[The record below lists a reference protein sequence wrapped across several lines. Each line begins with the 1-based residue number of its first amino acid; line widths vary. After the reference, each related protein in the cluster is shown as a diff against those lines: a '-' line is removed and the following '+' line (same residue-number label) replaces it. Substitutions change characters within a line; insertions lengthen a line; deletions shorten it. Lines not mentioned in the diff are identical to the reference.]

1 MVASGSTNKAAK
13 TTAAASSVAVATA
26 ATQLTKCSCSS
37 SQCPHKLN
45 SQLPSTIASPPQSS
59 VPPESIRVISW
70 RNPLLMSALAW
81 AVACV
86 GNATYQA
93 PEVPLA
99 SPAILKEQLERS
111 VKSIPV
117 SPENPR
123 HQQYKQY
130 YVLQHDQQL
139 QEYNA
144 YVAKWHHVNGRF
156 NWMALFHGLFAG
168 IMFFSAVLAG
178 LEYHYGAI
186 SYWMEATEEFWCK
199 KKEEWHARQIESRQ
213 LAESRK
219 MERLLEEMGEG
230 PGSKAPPKRER
241 KKVCLETSPSVP
253 QLAAL
258 ESKDG
263 PKPASCEVRES
274 QKQVD
279 DLQCASNLPAAASN
293 VKATLVPSMIE
304 AASAEPSSAVS
315 PFEHNCRPSLECSET
330 RKNSTKVSLLAESHD
345 SNADTNILH
354 SSPSTLGQNSS
365 QDTHQVPTTFLNTPN
380 TASPTTP
387 ISFNAR
393 SATTLPHQSQPAQ
406 RPPEAVSGNVR
417 DRLRRKLLERS
428 RQPESLLPAED
439 VSVTEAA
446 KQTKPEAKPETKPD
460 TKKKKPSQAKL
471 DKESQQS
478 LQQNQEKDKAL
489 NVESD
494 SSSLSAKGQGR
505 LPTLIAKQ
513 EVPAVPL
520 LSGAE
525 LLREAEELLSRL
537 EAEDLLRQ
545 LESEEQQRAKRSAAA
560 SKKKTKNNIKVSTTS
575 SLEVRSNPRTS
586 ELQAGKTNSD
596 VERPV
601 VQLPSKSTENADSQD
616 KQPHVVEQVQPSTGE
631 ENAVSWAGATSS
643 QDGSEAGQEVA
654 LFEQHS
660 PVTSDVESNDS
671 DASTR
676 LPQTPGIFSEKP
688 LTPSQPPRMSWA
700 DVHDEGEE
708 SHCEDEKH
716 AVVQHVVRSNICS
729 SKAALKE
736 TPTPQVSR
744 PPSKTLT
751 ASCPDPVMP
760 HKSPQLSM
768 LNSRPPPSV
777 IPSQPKT
784 IYRFEID
791 QSKAS
796 NKVPIPMPA
805 SRPPPSSYAEAAG
818 SGVHEASRMQPEV
831 ANILKD
837 IGFECSQEG
846 LLTFLLTNGA
856 DSWTKQHMP
865 RGSNAYYSLQ
875 ELHCLTEKL
884 LRENGLLKPSEPFFD
899 DQETSHWD
907 GAAAGA
913 QILQSLWGQKTP
925 PYKADSKK
933 QWDAEII
940 GWPETQKQR
949 RVRPN
954 RRARYTDVD
963 LWQEDN
969 KMNEGFQME
978 SDAMQFQL
986 QGDFE
991 PDMDEKVEVY
1001 SMVNNLRADAPE
1013 FIPTQAP
1020 AVPENMM
1027 QNCQYVVVPV
1037 QAVPVFCDP
1046 TTGMCSQPILAEGM
1060 QMVQMI
1066 AIAPQGIQMQPM
1078 DPNAM
1083 IPENITQGSAGT
1095 FLVETVG

>member
-1 MVASGSTNKAAK
+1 
-13 TTAAASSVAVATA
+13 
-26 ATQLTKCSCSS
+26 
-37 SQCPHKLN
+37 
-45 SQLPSTIASPPQSS
+45 
-59 VPPESIRVISW
+59 
-70 RNPLLMSALAW
+70 MSALAW

-99 SPAILKEQLERS
+99 SPAILKEQLERM

-123 HQQYKQY
+123 YQQYKQY
-130 YVLQHDQQL
+130 YVLQHDQHV

-156 NWMALFHGLFAG
+156 NWRALFHGLFAG

-213 LAESRK
+213 LAESKK

-241 KKVCLETSPSVP
+241 KKVCSDTSPSVP
-253 QLAAL
+253 QQLAAL

-274 QKQVD
+274 QKQAD
-279 DLQCASNLPAAASN
+279 DLQCASHLPAAVST
-293 VKATLVPSMIE
+293 VKATVIPSTTE
-304 AASAEPSSAVS
+304 AASAEPLSAVS
-315 PFEHNCRPSLECSET
+315 PSEHSFRPRLECTET
-330 RKNSTKVSLLAESHD
+330 RNECTEVSSLLDESHD

-354 SSPSTLGQNSS
+354 SCPSTFGQSVS
-365 QDTHQVPTTFLNTPN
+365 QDTHQVPTTSLNTPS
-380 TASPTTP
+380 TALPTTP

-393 SATTLPHQSQPAQ
+393 SATTSPPQPQPVQ
-406 RPPEAVSGNVR
+406 RSLEAVSGNVR
-417 DRLRRKLLERS
+417 ERLRRKLLERS
-428 RQPESLLPAED
+428 RQPEAGMQAED
-439 VSVTEAA
+439 VSVTEPA
-446 KQTKPEAKPETKPD
+446 KPTKPEAKAEVKPEA
-460 TKKKKPSQAKL
+460 KKKKPAQTKL

-478 LQQNQEKDKAL
+478 QQQDQAKDKASQA
-489 NVESD
+489 ESD
-494 SSSLSAKGQGR
+494 TSSLSSKVQVK
-505 LPTLIAKQ
+505 PPTTLIAKP
-513 EVPAVPL
+513 EAPSAPL

-560 SKKKTKNNIKVSTTS
+560 SKKKAKNNIKVSTTLS
-575 SLEVRSNPRTS
+575 PEARSNFKTS
-586 ELQAGKTNSD
+586 ELQTGKTKPD
-596 VERPV
+596 VEGSGV
-601 VQLPSKSTENADSQD
+601 KLPSKFTEKSDVQA
-616 KQPHVVEQVQPSTGE
+616 KQAHVVEQVQPSTRE
-631 ENAVSWAGATSS
+631 ENTASWAGATSS
-643 QDGSEAGQEVA
+643 QDGSEAGQEIA
-654 LFEQHS
+654 SFEQHS

-671 DASTR
+671 EASTR
-676 LPQTPGIFSEKP
+676 LPQTPGTLSEKP

-716 AVVQHVVRSNICS
+716 AVVQHVIHSNVCS
-729 SKAALKE
+729 SKTATKE
-736 TPTPQVSR
+736 APASQVSR
-744 PPSKTLT
+744 PPSKPLT
-751 ASCPDPVMP
+751 VSCPDSIMQ
-760 HKSPQLSM
+760 HKSPQLST
-768 LNSRPPPSV
+768 LNSRPPQSI
-777 IPSQPKT
+777 IPPQPKT
-784 IYRFEID
+784 TYRFEVD

-796 NKVPIPMPA
+796 NKVPIPTLA
-805 SRPPPSSYAEAAG
+805 SRSPPSSYAEAAG
-818 SGVHEASRMQPEV
+818 SGVHEVSRMQPEV
-831 ANILKD
+831 ANILKS

-875 ELHCLTEKL
+875 ELQCLTEKL
-884 LRENGLLKPSEPFFD
+884 LRENGLLKPSEQFFN
-899 DQETSHWD
+899 DQKETIHWD

-925 PYKADSKK
+925 PYKANSKK

-963 LWQEDN
+963 SWQDDDE
-969 KMNEGFQME
+969 MNGGCQLE
-978 SDAMQFQL
+978 SDTLQFQL

-991 PDMDEKVEVY
+991 PDMDENVTVD

-1013 FIPTQAP
+1013 FVPTQVP
-1020 AVPENMM
+1020 AVPETMM
-1027 QNCQYVVVPV
+1027 QNCPYYVV
-1037 QAVPVFCDP
+1037 QAVPVYCDP

-1060 QMVQMI
+1060 QVIQVI
-1066 AIAPQGIQMQPM
+1066 AMAPQGIQMQPM
-1078 DPNAM
+1078 DSITM
-1083 IPENITQGSAGT
+1083 IPENISQGSAGA
-1095 FLVETVG
+1095 FVVEAAA